1 MYYEYWEM
9 QKAPFDNVPDPNLY
23 WEENKSLEDAVSEI
37 LFAIEEGNDCLAVM
51 VGDIGTGKTLGL
63 RIILNEL
70 NPEKYRVAFVTNPN
84 LSTMQLMREIIG
96 QLKNK
101 KINTRYK
108 DQLMEEFNEILFE
121 YSNKGQKVVIFIDE
135 ANAMSTSNLH
145 DLRLLTNLQDDQGN
159 LVIFVLAGQK
169 ELGKRLESKALENLY
184 QRVGVYC
191 RINGLN
197 GPKAV
202 QEYITYRIKVC
213 GGQPEI
219 FTEDAYTA
227 IWNYSHQGVPR
238 LINKIA
244 KLCLKAGETN
254 QLKKIGANIV
264 HDVASM
270 FEPTKSSLNPIEKNN
285 EPPNNVPAKMNEPV
299 KYG

>member
-101 KINTRYK
+101 KINTRY
-108 DQLMEEFNEILFE
+108 NP
-121 YSNKGQKVVIFIDE
+121 
-135 ANAMSTSNLH
+135 TS
-145 DLRLLTNLQDDQGN
+145 Q
-159 LVIFVLAGQK
+159 I
-169 ELGKRLESKALENLY
+169 
-184 QRVGVYC
+184 
-191 RINGLN
+191 I
-197 GPKAV
+197 
-202 QEYITYRIKVC
+202 
-213 GGQPEI
+213 
-219 FTEDAYTA
+219 
-227 IWNYSHQGVPR
+227 
-238 LINKIA
+238 
-244 KLCLKAGETN
+244 
-254 QLKKIGANIV
+254 
-264 HDVASM
+264 
-270 FEPTKSSLNPIEKNN
+270 
-285 EPPNNVPAKMNEPV
+285 
-299 KYG
+299 